1 MMWISNLLHPSDS
14 EFTAGYDC
22 HFQARNRD
30 GRVHD
35 ISVGIFLTR
44 HLRFAEYTQWK
55 NLQVVPI
62 AYVVDK
68 TNNKAGY
75 GVFKYLENP

>member
-1 MMWISNLLHPSDS
+1 MTWISNVFQPSYS
-14 EFTAGYDC
+14 EFTLGYDC
-22 HFQARNRD
+22 HFQARNKG

-35 ISVGIFLTR
+35 VSVGIFLAR
-44 HLRFAEYTQWK
+44 YFRFAEYTQWK
-55 NLQVVPI
+55 NLQIIPI
-62 AYVVDK
+62 AYVVDN